1 MRTIHLAL
9 KRPFCINS
17 YNLKISI
24 SIGGAICPKNCTH
37 VPILLQQVDAAMSAA
52 KKKQSEYIIYN
63 ENLESDAQFH
73 LEISSKL
80 NSALEKNEFE
90 VYYQPLIKIKTSTVY
105 HFEALIR
112 WQVAQGSFIPPDK
125 FIPIAEQNN
134 LIKGITLFV
143 LNEICTHLLVL
154 KQASIDA
161 CIHINLSALD
171 LLDDCFSIQLDKLIK
186 ENRILPH
193 QLVLEVTE
201 TAAMND
207 MATTKEVLRR
217 LSRQGFLISLDDFGT
232 GYSSLSMLLELPI
245 KQIKIDRSFVNLM
258 QQENNN
264 YSIVKSLIFLAHQL
278 NCSVVAEGVET
289 KELADQLI
297 YLECDYLQGYYYSK
311 PLPIGQLLCYCQQA
325 GN

>member
-1 MRTIHLAL
+1 
-9 KRPFCINS
+9 
-17 YNLKISI
+17 
-24 SIGGAICPKNCTH
+24 
-37 VPILLQQVDAAMSAA
+37 MSAA